1 MTARILVVEDD
12 PALLSIL
19 EAAIAYGGFTS
30 HAVQSGLEAIDLFKA
45 GGFDAVLMDLGLPD
59 FDGGELLKALR
70 QLSDLPIIVVSGR
83 GTEQDKI
90 EALDLGA
97 DDFVPKPFLPGELL
111 ARIRAA
117 LRRSASVR
125 QGAAGGGGASADD
138 RNPINIGAMTID
150 PFHQTAEI
158 GGRAVEL
165 NDAEYKV
172 LKTLAATHGSVV
184 PRSALLEALYGE
196 DAPTETKIVEVYISH
211 IRKKLREITEEELI
225 SNQRG
230 RGWVLRAP
238 AQ

>member
-19 EAAIAYGGFTS
+19 EAAIAYGGFQS
-30 HAVQSGLEAIDLFKA
+30 HSVRSGLEAVDLFKA

-70 QLSDLPIIVVSGR
+70 QMSDLPIIVVSGR

-117 LRRSASVR
+117 LRRSATMR
-125 QGAAGGGGASADD
+125 ASAAAPGAPDDD
-138 RNPINIGAMTID
+138 RNPIRIGSMTID
-150 PFHQTAEI
+150 PFHRTVEI
-158 GGRAVEL
+158 GGRQAEVNE
-165 NDAEYKV
+165 AEYKV
-172 LKTLAATHGSVV
+172 LKTLAASHGSVV
-184 PRSALLEALYGE
+184 PRSAILEVLYGE

-211 IRKKLREITEEELI
+211 IRKKLRDLTDDELI